1 MQILNTKTDKEL
13 MQTVLA
19 EIAKARN
26 ELKCAEADVKKVNNR
41 ISFLISVA
49 NELHSRYE
57 GK

>member
-26 ELKCAEADVKKVNNR
+26 ELKCAEADVKKVNSR
-41 ISFLISVA
+41 ISFLITVA
-49 NELHSRYE
+49 NELQNRFE

>member
-41 ISFLISVA
+41 ISFLINVA

>member
-26 ELKCAEADVKKVNNR
+26 EIKCAEADVKKANAR
-41 ISFLISVA
+41 LGFLVTVA
-49 NELHSRYE
+49 NELLSRYE